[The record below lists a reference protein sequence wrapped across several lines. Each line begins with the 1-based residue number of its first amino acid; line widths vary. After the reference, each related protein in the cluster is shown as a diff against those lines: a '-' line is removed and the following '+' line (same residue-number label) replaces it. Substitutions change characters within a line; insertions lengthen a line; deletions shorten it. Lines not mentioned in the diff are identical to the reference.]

1 MRIGFGYDIHKL
13 VPDRKL
19 ILGGV
24 EIPFGK
30 GLTGHSDAD
39 VLLHAIS
46 DALLGAV
53 GEGDLG
59 RHFPDTDERYKGIS
73 SLLILRKVLALIKER
88 GYSLLWIDS
97 TVITEEPL
105 LAPYIDMIKATI
117 SGEIRDD
124 GVGVSIKAKRN
135 EGMGPVGRGE
145 GIAAYAVCLIA
156 PAISEK

>member
-1 MRIGFGYDIHKL
+1 MRIGLGYDIHRL
-13 VPDRKL
+13 VPGRKL

-24 EIPFGK
+24 EIPFEK

-46 DALLGAV
+46 DAILGAL

-59 RHFPDTDERYKGIS
+59 RHFPDTDEKYKGIS
-73 SLLILRKVLALIKER
+73 GLLILKKVLSLMKER
-88 GYSLLWIDS
+88 GYSLLWVDS
-97 TVITEEPL
+97 TVITEEPI
-105 LAPYIDMIKATI
+105 LAPYINKIRESIAGGI
-117 SGEIRDD
+117 GEEGA
-124 GVGVSIKAKRN
+124 GVNIKAKRN

-145 GIAAYAVCLIA
+145 GIAAYAVCLLA